1 MKIHYTH
8 YLGIML
14 FLLAISSA
22 CHSPKAS
29 GALNDERFQNQKY
42 SDTIKMTSDDGEYQI
57 IIIEP
62 GFYGWLNSIARV
74 RGYYSQ
80 SFFETRNLMLVQEY
94 NLRVQQPDRFDQN
107 LYPFRIEYYP
117 GINYGYELNYQ
128 LYNYF
133 VYFQL
138 HYNQRLTPIEPR
150 I

>member
-1 MKIHYTH
+1 MKSFTYSIIIVV
-8 YLGIML
+8 LIAFVSCGIPR
-14 FLLAISSA
+14 S
-22 CHSPKAS
+22 KVTY
-29 GALNDERFQNQKY
+29 GDEQLQNQKY
-42 SDTIKMTSDDGEYQI
+42 SDTVKMTSDDGEYQI

-62 GFYGWLNSIARV
+62 GFYGWLNSIARE

-94 NLRVQQPDRFDQN
+94 NLRVQQPERFDPN
-107 LYPFRIEYYP
+107 LYPLRIDYYP

>member
-1 MKIHYTH
+1 VKNHTTFYVGSALI
-8 YLGIML
+8 
-14 FLLAISSA
+14 LLMISLA
-22 CHSPKAS
+22 CNSPKS
-29 GALNDERFQNQKY
+29 IVNKGDEQFLNQKY
-42 SDTIKMTSDDGEYQI
+42 SDTVTMTSDDGEYQI

-62 GFYGWLNSIARV
+62 GFYGWLNSYARV

-80 SFFETRNLMLVQEY
+80 NFFVTRNLMLVQEY
-94 NLRVQQPDRFDQN
+94 NLRVQQPLRFDPN

-117 GINYGYELNYQ
+117 GIDYGYELNYQ

-138 HYNQRLTPIEPR
+138 HYKQRLTPIEPR

>member
-1 MKIHYTH
+1 MRMYLKYYLISTIALLGFMYSCNSSKHYTNNK
-8 YLGIML
+8 
-14 FLLAISSA
+14 
-22 CHSPKAS
+22 PE
-29 GALNDERFQNQKY
+29 ALQNTKF
-42 SDTIKMTSDDGEYQI
+42 SDTVTMTSDDGEYQI

-62 GFYGWLNSIARV
+62 GFYGWLNSVARV

-80 SFFETRNLMLVQEY
+80 NFFETRNLMLVQEY
-94 NLRVQQPDRFDQN
+94 NLRVQQPDRFDAN

-138 HYNQRLTPIEPR
+138 YYKQRLTPIEPR

>member
-1 MKIHYTH
+1 MKSFTYSIIIVV
-8 YLGIML
+8 LIAFVACGIPR
-14 FLLAISSA
+14 S
-22 CHSPKAS
+22 KVTY
-29 GALNDERFQNQKY
+29 GDERLQNQKY
-42 SDTIKMTSDDGEYQI
+42 SDTVKMTSDDGEYQI

-62 GFYGWLNSIARV
+62 GFYGWLNSIARE

-94 NLRVQQPDRFDQN
+94 NLRVQQPERFDPN
-107 LYPFRIEYYP
+107 LYPFRIDYYP

>member
-1 MKIHYTH
+1 MKFRFTYYI
-8 YLGIML
+8 GIAL
-14 FLLAISSA
+14 FILAISSA
-22 CHSPKAS
+22 CHSPKSIGTA
-29 GALNDERFQNQKY
+29 NDERLQNQKY
-42 SDTIKMTSDDGEYQI
+42 SDTVKMTSDDGEYQI

-62 GFYGWLNSIARV
+62 GFYGWLNSIARA

-80 SFFETRNLMLVQEY
+80 NFFETRNLMLVQEY
-94 NLRVQQPDRFDQN
+94 NLRVQQPDRFDPS

-117 GINYGYELNYQ
+117 GINYGYELNYH

-138 HYNQRLTPIEPR
+138 QYKQRLTPIEPR

>member
-1 MKIHYTH
+1 
-8 YLGIML
+8 
-14 FLLAISSA
+14 
-22 CHSPKAS
+22 
-29 GALNDERFQNQKY
+29 
-42 SDTIKMTSDDGEYQI
+42 MTSDDGEYQI

-94 NLRVQQPDRFDQN
+94 NLRVQQPDRFDPN

>member
-1 MKIHYTH
+1 MKSYFYYSIAAFF
-8 YLGIML
+8 I
-14 FLLAISSA
+14 LLMPFISCNTPKSA
-22 CHSPKAS
+22 VVSD
-29 GALNDERFQNQKY
+29 DEQLQNKKY
-42 SDTIKMTSDDGEYQI
+42 SDTVTMTSDDGEYQI

-80 SFFETRNLMLVQEY
+80 SFFETRNLMMVQEY
-94 NLRVQQPDRFDQN
+94 NLRVQQPDRFDPN

-117 GINYGYELNYQ
+117 GIDYGYELNYQ